1 MEKITAAEAAGL
13 AEAELTHGPGGN
25 EADRVER
32 DSRSAGPGSIFIAL
46 KGEKKDGNDYV
57 SSAYEN
63 GCRVFLI
70 SSEKAAGELA
80 VHEDASVIMTDDTLR
95 AMQIMA
101 KNYLAKFDIIKI
113 AVTGSTGK
121 TTTKDMLN
129 CMFSYKYKTV
139 CSFANY
145 NNHIGVPLTAF
156 DVDSTTEAAVFE
168 MGMNHMG
175 EIEVLADIVRPD
187 IACIT
192 NIGVSHIGNLGSR
205 DNIMKAKMEITS
217 FMDENCTLVYN
228 ADDDKLAQLAD
239 TDTKYKKLA
248 CGENAG
254 QDGVILLQLSD
265 FGENMVAY
273 APGEGAE
280 EGITFILRYN
290 KENMMF
296 SLPLPGAHNASDAAV
311 AVGCAVTAGMDIMD
325 CSEALMHIELT
336 GSRLSVRRSGGLR
349 VIDDTYNAS
358 PDAVKAALDVLS
370 DASGNRRVAVLA
382 DMLELGG
389 MSDEF
394 HREIGKYAVEKGVD
408 VLCTVGE
415 NAAHIAEGAEKARG
429 NSNIEVL
436 QFGSCEEFVSG
447 ADGIIRD
454 GDVILVKGSH
464 SMHMN
469 DAVSHLL
476 KLGSEIAQEER

>member
-1 MEKITAAEAAGL
+1 MVYSF
-13 AEAELTHGPGGN
+13 ELIKHAN
-25 EADRVER
+25 IRYR
-32 DSRSAGPGSIFIAL
+32 DSLVVLSRCELFAMLSSLGVTAEIREETLGGSRFLTVECRDLNESEIAFLSGHSSFCFMAENRNGLLRPLPVSFAGYLPEDLPEVL
-46 KGEKKDGNDYV
+46 KYK
-57 SSAYEN
+57 
-63 GCRVFLI
+63 
-70 SSEKAAGELA
+70 
-80 VHEDASVIMTDDTLR
+80 
-95 AMQIMA
+95 
-101 KNYLAKFDIIKI
+101 
-113 AVTGSTGK
+113 GK
-121 TTTKDMLN
+121 TSAPFMRMMINTAVSLSS
-129 CMFSYKYKTV
+129 FSHMDTPLVFFDPV
-139 CSFANY
+139 CGKGTGCF
-145 NNHIGVPLTAF
+145 
-156 DVDSTTEAAVFE
+156 
-168 MGMNHMG
+168 
-175 EIEVLADIVRPD
+175 
-187 IACIT
+187 
-192 NIGVSHIGNLGSR
+192 
-205 DNIMKAKMEITS
+205 
-217 FMDENCTLVYN
+217 
-228 ADDDKLAQLAD
+228 
-239 TDTKYKKLA
+239 
-248 CGENAG
+248 
-254 QDGVILLQLSD
+254 
-265 FGENMVAY
+265 
-273 APGEGAE
+273 
-280 EGITFILRYN
+280 
-290 KENMMF
+290 
-296 SLPLPGAHNASDAAV
+296 
-311 AVGCAVTAGMDIMD
+311 CAVTAGMDIMD

-429 NSNIEVL
+429 DSNIEVL